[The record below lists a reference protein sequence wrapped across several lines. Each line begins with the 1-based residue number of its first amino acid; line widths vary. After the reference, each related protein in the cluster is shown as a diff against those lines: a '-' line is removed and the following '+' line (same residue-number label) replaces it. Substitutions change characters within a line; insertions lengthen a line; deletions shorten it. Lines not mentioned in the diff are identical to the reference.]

1 MKSLRDGLS
10 SILKFDVRW
19 RPTRLWVAALLVGVF
34 FSAPSLLFAARQ
46 YLFVYN
52 GQPIATPMGDGSEIY
67 VNCYYGDDGNGN
79 PTGVSSFALG
89 ETAEC
94 DAENTTGF
102 CVGTME
108 NCDCQESFGNT
119 SGCE

>member
-1 MKSLRDGLS
+1 MKSRWDGLRS
-10 SILKFDVRW
+10 TLKPDGRW
-19 RPTRLWVAALLVGVF
+19 RPTRLWVAALVVGVS
-34 FSAPSLLFAARQ
+34 FSASSLLFAARQ

-52 GQPIATPMGDGSEIY
+52 GQPIATIMGDGSESY

-89 ETAEC
+89 DTAEC
-94 DAENTTGF
+94 DEENTTL
-102 CVGTME
+102 CIGTMAE
-108 NCDCQESFGNT
+108 CDCQEGFGDT